1 MKEGVLSE
9 FPLEHCWFGV
19 GSLQLLLAF
28 SSFGGWVIR
37 LESDFDTFLHKCISS
52 KVFGKDR
59 ILPSVHARST
69 NPPVVITHCSL
80 ILVDVPTNVCFSTG
94 LVLVWNMVLLT
105 TGGFFFLTGGSVL
118 LSFCSCICWTVLLFK
133 MFFSSGPLHWFT
145 LLYSW
150 NGLSGGSHAGD
161 DPWSKPANC
170 SAGCPSACS
179 LSVDASTWQRR
190 SEMRDYLVKK
200 QGNKILQTTKLLL
213 SAKWLLYAAWFLCTE
228 TEDTYGMNWFIS
240 LLKNNSLLKLN
251 YFILSEN
258 QAKPVSATHKFH
270 EKTNL

>member
-28 SSFGGWVIR
+28 LSLGGWVIR
-37 LESDFDTFLHKCISS
+37 LESDFETFLHICISS

-69 NPPVVITHCSL
+69 NPPALITHCSL
-80 ILVDVPTNVCFSTG
+80 ILADVPTSVWFSTG
-94 LVLVWNMVLLT
+94 LVLVWNMVLFT

-118 LSFCSCICWTVLLFK
+118 LSFRSCICGAVLLLK
-133 MFFSSGPLHWFT
+133 TLFSSGPLHWFT

-150 NGLSGGSHAGD
+150 SGFSGGSHAGD

-170 SAGCPSACS
+170 SAGCPSGSS
-179 LSVDASTWQRR
+179 LPVDVSAWQRR
-190 SEMRDYLVKK
+190 SEMREYLVKN
-200 QGNKILQTTKLLL
+200 QGDKTLQTTKLFL
-213 SAKWLLYAAWFLCTE
+213 SAKGLLYAAGLF
-228 TEDTYGMNWFIS
+228 FIY
-240 LLKNNSLLKLN
+240 KTKRYFHHKLI
-251 YFILSEN
+251 Y
-258 QAKPVSATHKFH
+258 
-270 EKTNL
+270 

>member
-28 SSFGGWVIR
+28 LSFGGWVIR
-37 LESDFDTFLHKCISS
+37 LESDFETFLHKCISS

-80 ILVDVPTNVCFSTG
+80 ILADVLTNVWFSTG
-94 LVLVWNMVLLT
+94 LVLVWNMVRFT

-118 LSFCSCICWTVLLFK
+118 LSFLSCICCSALLLK
-133 MFFSSGPLHWFT
+133 MLFSSGPLHWFT

-150 NGLSGGSHAGD
+150 SGLSGGSQAGD

-170 SAGCPSACS
+170 SAGCPSGSS
-179 LSVDASTWQRR
+179 LSVDVSPSQRR
-190 SEMRDYLVKK
+190 SEMREYFVKK
-200 QGNKILQTTKLLL
+200 KG
-213 SAKWLLYAAWFLCTE
+213 Y
-228 TEDTYGMNWFIS
+228 
-240 LLKNNSLLKLN
+240 
-251 YFILSEN
+251 
-258 QAKPVSATHKFH
+258 
-270 EKTNL
+270 